1 MIRLTIPSAG
11 KALHL
16 FLVNHFHSQLP
27 RLVELGT
34 RIGSRDNIIC
44 FLAHRTGDFS
54 AGIFDHLLGFI
65 AGVVSQ
71 GSREDEALAGQLR
84 AADQRL
90 RHWAI
95 WALKNLGTKEARAL
109 LWQARSYTFESPSA
123 LGGSLTII
131 SMDMLIHG
139 QVETSSGC
147 NLP

>member
-84 AADQRL
+84 ATLSLLAGEGQTAFAQLLNELPIFRF
-90 RHWAI
+90 AENFGN
-95 WALKNLGTKEARAL
+95 AL
-109 LWQARSYTFESPSA
+109 SYSRTD
-123 LGGSLTII
+123 LVY
-131 SMDMLIHG
+131 
-139 QVETSSGC
+139 VE
-147 NLP
+147 